1 MKTLQTFG
9 LFTLIG
15 ASFVLQKTSST
26 TAFTPL
32 QTTATRT
39 RKTEP
44 LLTWKNTSPFPDL
57 EPSYKK
63 SERSES
69 LRSPDEGN
77 EVEKTNAGKPSPLIK
92 LASSPLGALAVIA
105 CVVLF
110 HESGHYLTAKHFGL
124 PIDEF
129 SVGLGPKLWG
139 FQGLNGDQFNLR
151 AVPLGGYV
159 SLNTASLLALPVL
172 QRIQILAAGVMFN
185 LLLAFLIY
193 TWQILAGQG
202 LPVAVFD
209 TGIVVGQLDEGAC
222 AKGLLFP
229 GDVIQAVNGKKLLA
243 SPTTSEMEVQRAI
256 SKLID
261 EVQATPE
268 GNSVVFTVL
277 KDPKT
282 SEVTNVKIQPQ
293 RKEGGRASLG
303 VYLMPNFV
311 GVDVRKTENPLEAAV
326 FAASHV
332 ATITKET
339 AIGLI
344 TFAGDFF
351 SGKSGSSEYRFSGPV
366 GVIKRASEV
375 IKTQDWD
382 VVLKYAAAVSINL
395 GVINCFPIPPSDGFQ
410 ILFTAA
416 EALWQK
422 L

>member
-1 MKTLQTFG
+1 MKTLPTFV
-9 LFTLIG
+9 LFILIG
-15 ASFVLQKTSST
+15 ASFGFQAS

-32 QTTATRT
+32 QTTT
-39 RKTEP
+39 TEP
-44 LLTWKNTSPFPDL
+44 LLTWKNKSPFPDR
-57 EPSYKK
+57 EPSFK
-63 SERSES
+63 RSELFVS

-77 EVEKTNAGKPSPLIK
+77 EVENTNAGKPSPLIK
-92 LASSPLGALAVIA
+92 LVSSPLGALAVLT

-110 HESGHYLTAKHFGL
+110 HESGHYLTAKHFGV

-129 SVGLGPKLWG
+129 SAGFGPKLFG
-139 FQGLNGDQFNLR
+139 FQGFNGDQFNLR
-151 AVPLGGYV
+151 AIPMGGYV
-159 SLNTASLLALPVL
+159 SLNPASLFALPVL

-185 LLLAFLIY
+185 LLLPFLIY
-193 TWQILAGQG
+193 TAQILTGQG

-209 TGIVVGQLDEGAC
+209 SGVLVGQLDEGAA
-222 AKGLLFP
+222 AKGLLSP
-229 GDVIQAVNGKKLLA
+229 GDVIQAVNGKKLIA
-243 SPTTSEMEVQRAI
+243 SPTTSEMEVHRAI

-268 GNSVVFTVL
+268 GDSVVFTV
-277 KDPKT
+277 
-282 SEVTNVKIQPQ
+282 SRGSAVTNVKIQPQ
-293 RKEGGRASLG
+293 RKEGGRASVG
-303 VYLMPNFV
+303 VYLLPNFV
-311 GVDVRKTENPLEAAV
+311 GVDARKTENPLEAAA

-344 TFAGDFF
+344 TFTGDFF
-351 SGKSGSSEYRFSGPV
+351 SGKSGSSEYRVSGPV

-375 IKTQDWD
+375 IETQDWD
-382 VVLKYAAAVSINL
+382 IVLKYAAAVSINL

-416 EALWQK
+416 QALWQK